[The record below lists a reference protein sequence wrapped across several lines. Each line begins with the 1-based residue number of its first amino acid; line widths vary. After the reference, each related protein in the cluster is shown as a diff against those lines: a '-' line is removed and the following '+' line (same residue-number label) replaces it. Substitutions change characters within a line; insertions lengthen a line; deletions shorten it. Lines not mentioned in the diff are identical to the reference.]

1 MTVPEVKN
9 INEAW
14 ETESGL
20 IDDVDGY
27 IVNPRFGVREEYA
40 QAVLETSGA
49 AGGLMFLIDIADE
62 NGEVI
67 GNQGYSVGTGWE
79 PSSDGLSIS
88 HVKRQNVVTNTMY
101 GQLQKQVVKE
111 LGVDM
116 GKFGKPTDAMSWNGL
131 GFHWMQKTHLTVS
144 GKEATGIMPTSFLG
158 KKEIVAG
165 APVPAAAPAAEAAAA
180 PAMEAALKL
189 VAECGTAKEFQL
201 KAVKVPEI
209 VGDDALMAKCLD
221 DGANGFFK
229 SNKK

>member
-1 MTVPEVKN
+1 MTTQAQEN

-49 AGGLMFLIDIADE
+49 PGGLMLMIDIADE

-79 PSSDGLSIS
+79 PSADGLSIS

-116 GKFGKPTDAMSWNGL
+116 GKFGKPTNAMSWNGL
-131 GFHWMQKTHLTVS
+131 GFHWMQKTHPTVS

-158 KKEIVAG
+158 KKDIVAG
-165 APVPAAAPAAEAAAA
+165 TPAPAPAPAPAAAA
-180 PAMEAALKL
+180 PPAVEAALKL

-201 KAVKVPEI
+201 KVVKIPEV
-209 VGDDALMAKCLD
+209 VGDDALMAQCLD
-221 DGANGFFK
+221 DGAKGFFK
-229 SNKK
+229 TNKK